1 MNSNPLVQFLR
12 SYGPNPASDSLYD
25 EHVQAA
31 SKAHGITEINME
43 APLVDELG
51 VLITGDVPQNVILT
65 GTAGDGKTYHVR
77 HIFVKHLGGNPEDWP
92 GNELVVTVPLA
103 NGRELR
109 IIRDLSELTD
119 SKKDEEVDHIT
130 RCLAGRDDK
139 TVYLVAAND
148 GQLLG
153 MWRRASELYSEN
165 ALYAR
170 VYHALS
176 EMLRQE
182 DEADQ
187 RGFLKLRMI
196 NLSQRMQPDVID
208 EAINKILDHPMW
220 DTGCEHCPL
229 FSNNEESCPIRI
241 NRRLLLGV
249 ADNPESLVFRSRL
262 RNAIALAV
270 ANGQHVPLRQILTL
284 VVNIVLGDSE
294 NRDMPLLTC
303 EMAYQ
308 RVKKGRQYRKTN
320 PYDNAVGIN
329 LSEDT
334 RNRYVIFSTL
344 EAFGIGFETTNQFD
358 ELILHQRPND
368 IAQRLKRV
376 DPVYGEAIFR
386 DLRITYIKGPR
397 EEVDMK
403 KISLAMASQ
412 RRRLF
417 FQLSDEETNRIGTV
431 WLLTV
436 FHNGEEY
443 LEFKKQVSE
452 AKMEPSAN
460 RIMQK
465 IVMGFNRAITGLM
478 TDDSETLWVAGP
490 VGKSDD
496 QTGRITTVGGISRI
510 SSTSLFH
517 LEVSHDER
525 RKRPK
530 IEVKSQLQGIQDKNL
545 PDMDVKPLLFEY
557 LLRVAD
563 GSLPL
568 SFSRECHQEVKH
580 FRDDA
585 SAKDCSVHTP
595 QVKISQLKSVKILS
609 LDDDAAIKRSNIEV
623 S

>member
-1 MNSNPLVQFLR
+1 
-12 SYGPNPASDSLYD
+12 
-25 EHVQAA
+25 
-31 SKAHGITEINME
+31 ME

-51 VLITGDVPQNVILT
+51 ALMTGDGPPNVILT

-77 HIFVKHLGGNPEDWP
+77 HVFVKHLGGNPEDWP

-103 NGRELR
+103 KGRELR

-130 RCLAGRDDK
+130 RCLANEDDK

-153 MWRRASELYSEN
+153 MWRRASEQFPKN
-165 ALYAR
+165 ALYHR

-187 RGFLKLRMI
+187 TGFLNLRMF
-196 NLSQRMQPDVID
+196 NLSQRIQPDVID
-208 EAINKILDHPMW
+208 EAIDKILNHPMW

-229 FSNNEESCPIRI
+229 FSNDEESCPIRI

-249 ADNPESLVFRSRL
+249 ADDPESLVFRSRL
-262 RNAIALAV
+262 RNAIALVV

-303 EMAYQ
+303 EIAYQ
-308 RVKKGRQYRKTN
+308 RVKNGRQYRKTN

-358 ELILHQRPND
+358 ELILHQQPED

-376 DPVYGEAIFR
+376 DPVYGDAIFR
-386 DLRITYIKGPR
+386 DLRTTYIKGPR
-397 EEVDMK
+397 EKVDMK

-417 FQLSDEETNRIGTV
+417 FQSSDDEADKIGSV

-436 FHNGEEY
+436 FHNGAEY
-443 LEFKKQVSE
+443 LEFKKQVSKAE
-452 AKMEPSAN
+452 KDVNAN

-478 TDDSETLWVAGP
+478 TDDSETLWVAGA
-490 VGKSDD
+490 DW
-496 QTGRITTVGGISRI
+496 QIGRPNWTDN
-510 SSTSLFH
+510 H
-517 LEVSHDER
+517 
-525 RKRPK
+525 
-530 IEVKSQLQGIQDKNL
+530 
-545 PDMDVKPLLFEY
+545 
-557 LLRVAD
+557 
-563 GSLPL
+563 
-568 SFSRECHQEVKH
+568 C
-580 FRDDA
+580 
-585 SAKDCSVHTP
+585 
-595 QVKISQLKSVKILS
+595 
-609 LDDDAAIKRSNIEV
+609 
-623 S
+623 